1 MSFSE
6 PLVVTTSDDSISGSE
21 GNNSS
26 PVKKSGTTLKDVL
39 LHKNDK
45 LVKIP
50 EEREGAWIDFKV
62 LRAYMGPA
70 VRHTPRLSLTT
81 SSPTLLLEI
90 SSLTSR
96 NRTPTVADVPRI
108 SGPR

>member
-39 LHKNDK
+39 LHKNENK
-45 LVKIP
+45 VKIP

-70 VRHTPRLSLTT
+70 VRHTNSHRLSLSLDFVSDTT
-81 SSPTLLLEI
+81 RREQ
-90 SSLTSR
+90 R
-96 NRTPTVADVPRI
+96 H
-108 SGPR
+108 SG

>member
-1 MSFSE
+1 MSISE
-6 PLVVTTSDDSISGSE
+6 PLVVTTTSGSSGSSSGE

-26 PVKKSGTTLKDVL
+26 PTRVEKSGTTLKDVL

-70 VRHTPRLSLTT
+70 VRHTNSHRLSLSLDFVSDTT
-81 SSPTLLLEI
+81 RREQ
-90 SSLTSR
+90 R
-96 NRTPTVADVPRI
+96 H
-108 SGPR
+108 SG